1 MSAPAGA
8 LEPRRSIV
16 DALHCICGAEL
27 EDPRFRTCEACR
39 SKHRDR
45 MRSLIAVRRVA
56 GRCVRCD
63 AKAEAGAHCRR
74 CWFAMMAR
82 NALGS
87 RSRGPDLARLWLAQG
102 GRCAYT
108 GRQLTPGVNASVDHV
123 LPRSRGGSD
132 ELDNLVWTC
141 AAVNRAKTDMTPA
154 EFRALCAE
162 VLAHDASQNACANDV
177 SGENETT
184 LPANGPINI
193 RGIG

>member
-1 MSAPAGA
+1 MRA
-8 LEPRRSIV
+8 IV
-16 DALHCICGAEL
+16 DGRRASGA
-27 EDPRFRTCEACR
+27 
-39 SKHRDR
+39 
-45 MRSLIAVRRVA
+45 
-56 GRCVRCD
+56 CVRCGST
-63 AKAEAGAHCRR
+63 ASAGAHCRW

-141 AAVNRAKTDMTPA
+141 AEVNRAKTDLTPEA
-154 EFRALCAE
+154 FRALCAE
-162 VLAHDASQNACANDV
+162 VLAYHASRNTCANDGSEEKPEPMPV
-177 SGENETT
+177 
-184 LPANGPINI
+184 AGPINI
-193 RGIG
+193 RGCE